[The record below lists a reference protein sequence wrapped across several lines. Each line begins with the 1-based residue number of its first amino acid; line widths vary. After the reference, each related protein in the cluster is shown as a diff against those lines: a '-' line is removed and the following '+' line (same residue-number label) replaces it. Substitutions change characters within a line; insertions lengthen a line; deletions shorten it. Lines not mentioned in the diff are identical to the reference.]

1 MDRCPEVKITYYT
14 KPVQEFELS
23 FFAQFTVIIAG
34 LDNVEARRWINNAV
48 HKLVKFDDET
58 DEPIVE
64 TVLIDGGTEGFSG
77 QARVIWP
84 FKDAC
89 YECTLSQLPPETGYP
104 LCTIKET
111 PRLPEH
117 CIQYAYIIEWPEHFQ
132 RAMDKDSP
140 DDMKWVCDRATI
152 RA

>member
-1 MDRCPEVKITYYT
+1 VQRYKAEVAAEFIMDRCPEVKITYYT

-23 FFAQFTVIIAG
+23 FFAKFTVIIAG

-64 TVLIDGGTEGFSG
+64 TILIDGGTEGFSG

-84 FKDAC
+84 YKDAC
-89 YECTLSQLPPETGYP
+89 YECTLS
-104 LCTIKET
+104 
-111 PRLPEH
+111 
-117 CIQYAYIIEWPEHFQ
+117 
-132 RAMDKDSP
+132 
-140 DDMKWVCDRATI
+140 
-152 RA
+152 